1 MTTVQLEFA
10 RDDEAALTTVKSL
23 NDGSLVATPDRFDGG
38 VEIATAIIELT
49 TVSVPVVAMLIR
61 ENLRT
66 KRHIKVKMKG
76 VEISGADLK
85 DAERF
90 LKSVAE

>member
-1 MTTVQLEFA
+1 MATIQLEFA
-10 RDDEAALTTVKSL
+10 RGDDDALVAVKSL
-23 NDGSLVATPDRFDGG
+23 NDNSIVTTPDRFDGG
-38 VEIATAIIELT
+38 VEIVTAIVELT

-61 ENLRT
+61 ENLRA

-85 DAERF
+85 DAETF
-90 LKSVAE
+90 LKSLAD